1 MNQYQLE
8 DQLLYA
14 DQLIK
19 ENKNAEAIEVLEA
32 IIAEAPDFGKAYNHL
47 GFIFETK
54 YQDYTK
60 AEELYKL
67 ALKFA
72 PNYTAVYYNYA
83 IVLSTLKKWKELED
97 LLRQAETI
105 PTINRATIANEYAIM
120 YEMRG
125 LYDEAILKYKE
136 YINYVFD
143 NKQIDNALASIE
155 RCERKKEMLK

>member
-8 DQLLYA
+8 DQFLYA

-60 AEELYKL
+60 AEEHYKL

-72 PNYTAVYYNYA
+72 PNYTSVYYNYA
-83 IVLSTLKKWKELED
+83 IVLSTLKKWQELEA
-97 LLRQAETI
+97 LLIQAETI
-105 PTINRATIANEYAIM
+105 PSINRATIANEYAIM

-125 LYDEAILKYKE
+125 MYDEAILKYKE
-136 YINYVFD
+136 YIYYVFD
-143 NKQIDNALASIE
+143 NKQIDNALSSIE

>member
-19 ENKNAEAIEVLEA
+19 ENKNAEAIDVLEA

-54 YQDYTK
+54 YQDYNK
-60 AEELYKL
+60 AEEHYKL

-72 PNYTAVYYNYA
+72 PEYTAVYYNYA
-83 IVLSTLKKWKELED
+83 ILLSTLKKWDELEA

-105 PTINRATIANEYAIM
+105 PTINSGTITNEYAIM

-125 LYDEAILKYKE
+125 MYDQAISKYKE
-136 YINYVFD
+136 YIGYVFD
-143 NKQIDNALASIE
+143 NKQIDNAMASIE
-155 RCERKKEMLK
+155 RCQRKKEILK

>member
-97 LLRQAETI
+97 LLRQAETL

-143 NKQIDNALASIE
+143 NKQIDSALASID

>member
-19 ENKNAEAIEVLEA
+19 ENKNAEAIDVLEA

-54 YQDYTK
+54 YQDYNK
-60 AEELYKL
+60 AEEFYKL
-67 ALKFA
+67 ALKFS

-83 IVLSTLKKWKELED
+83 ILLSTLKKWDELEA
-97 LLRQAETI
+97 LLHQAETI

-120 YEMRG
+120 YEMQG
-125 LYDEAILKYKE
+125 KFDEATNKYKE
-136 YINYVFD
+136 YISHVFD

-155 RCERKKEMLK
+155 RCQRKKEMLK

>member
-67 ALKFA
+67 ALKFS

-83 IVLSTLKKWKELED
+83 IVLSTLKKWKELEE
-97 LLRQAETI
+97 LLQQAETL

-120 YEMRG
+120 YEIRG
-125 LYDEAILKYKE
+125 LYDEAIQKYKE

-155 RCERKKEMLK
+155 RCERKKAMLK

>member
-19 ENKNAEAIEVLEA
+19 ENKNAEAIDVLEA

-60 AEELYKL
+60 AEEYYKL

-72 PNYTAVYYNYA
+72 PNYTPVYYNYA
-83 IVLSTLKKWKELED
+83 IVLSTLKKWQELEA

-125 LYDEAILKYKE
+125 MYDKAILKYKE

-143 NKQIDNALASIE
+143 NKQIDNALDSIE